1 VTLTNHDVAEL
12 RDHAKAIRR
21 LVIEAITHAGTGHAG
36 SSLSMIEILVLLYF
50 RHLKIDPERPHWD
63 DRDRFILSKGH
74 GAPGL
79 YATLAHAGYFPIAEM
94 MTLRGF
100 GSRLQGHPNAAALV
114 GIDASTGSLGQGLS
128 IAAGLAHGLRLQGKV
143 SRVVCV
149 LGDGEMQEGQN
160 WEAFMVG
167 SALKLGNLLA
177 IVDRN
182 RLQNDGPTE
191 SIVPIDSLV
200 AKAEAFGWH
209 SCEVDGHNFQALDG
223 AIAAARLRPD
233 RPSLI
238 VAQTVK
244 GKGVSFMED
253 QVKWHH
259 HPLSQE
265 ERRIALIDIEMAHG
279 L

>member
-1 VTLTNHDVAEL
+1 MTLTNLDIAEL
-12 RDHAKAIRR
+12 RGHSKAIRR
-21 LVIEAITHAGTGHAG
+21 LVIDAIAQAGTGHAG
-36 SSLSMIEILVLLYF
+36 SSLSMIEILALLYF
-50 RHLKIDPERPHWD
+50 RHLNIDPKRPRWEERDH
-63 DRDRFILSKGH
+63 FILSKGH

-94 MTLRGF
+94 KSLRGLD
-100 GSRLQGHPNAAALV
+100 SRLQGHPNAAKLR

-128 IAAGLAHGLRLQGKV
+128 IASGLAHGLRLQEKT
-143 SRVVCV
+143 SRVVCL

-160 WEAFMVG
+160 WEALMVA

-191 SIVPIDSLV
+191 LIVPLDSLV
-200 AKAEAFGWH
+200 AKAESFGWH
-209 SCEVDGHNFQALDG
+209 SSEVNGHDFRSLDRALS
-223 AIAAARLRPD
+223 AAKLRSD
-233 RPSLI
+233 RPTLI
-238 VAQTVK
+238 VAQTIK
-244 GKGVSFMED
+244 GKGVSFMEN

-259 HPLSQE
+259 HTISPE
-265 ERRIALIDIEMAHG
+265 EHLIAIADIEMEHG